1 MKPSEAEAAEGT
13 HGLEPPPLLPALEAR
28 SVDFF

>member
-1 MKPSEAEAAEGT
+1 MKPSEAAAKGT